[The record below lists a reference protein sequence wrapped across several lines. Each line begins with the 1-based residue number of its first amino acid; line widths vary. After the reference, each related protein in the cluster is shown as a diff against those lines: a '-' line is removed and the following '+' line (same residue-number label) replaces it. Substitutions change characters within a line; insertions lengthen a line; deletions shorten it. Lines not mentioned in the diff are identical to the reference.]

1 MDPAAREVMDMAR
14 GVLGELDVETV
25 LTRVLESARALTDAR
40 YAALGVLDPTRR
52 HLERFLTLGIDEAT
66 SHRIGTRP
74 TGRGVLGE
82 LISNPRPLRLALVGA
97 HPRSYGF
104 PPEHPP
110 MGTFLGAPLLIG
122 GEPYGN
128 LYLTEKRGDREFSEE
143 DEQALVMLAE
153 IAGLAIDHARRYS
166 EADQERIQLRRTVE
180 ALEAT
185 TEITRA
191 LAGQTDVE
199 AILELVAKRG
209 RALVEARL
217 LLIEV
222 ISDEELI
229 VAAGAG
235 EMPDGLVGTRVAAAN
250 TLASAAISSRRVHRL
265 SDQLNWTR
273 FHQHGVGRFGL
284 NAHDGLVVPMTFR
297 GTAYGVLLAIDRIG
311 IAGPGFTAEQERLL
325 ESFAASA
332 AMAVATARSAAD
344 MRHRL
349 AMQAAEAER
358 TRWARELHD
367 ETLQAIAAAKL
378 LLSSARRS
386 EDPEAMRVAIGE
398 AVEQL
403 QHDMDNLR
411 ALIADL
417 RPGSLDQLGVEAAI
431 ADLTARLARVGLEI
445 DVDVDLAYEQGKESE
460 RLVPELETAVYR
472 TVQEALSNII
482 KHSGATQ
489 AVVEV
494 IERGREVLVKV
505 RDNGQGFDTTRRT
518 DGFGLPGMRERVEL
532 LEGTL
537 RIDSQP
543 GRGTTVEA
551 IFATRHCGQS
561 ASAPGTR
568 LRLTGS

>member
-1 MDPAAREVMDMAR
+1 MEPAAREVMDMAR

-52 HLERFLTLGIDEAT
+52 HLERFLTLGVDEAT
-66 SHRIGTRP
+66 AHRIGTRP

-82 LISNPRPLRLALVGA
+82 LIWNPRPLRLASVGA

-110 MGTFLGAPLLIG
+110 MGAFLGVPLLIG

-128 LYLTEKRGDREFSEE
+128 LYLTEKRDGEEFSEE
-143 DEQALVMLAE
+143 DQEALLMLAD

-166 EADQERIQLRRTVE
+166 DADQERIQLRRTVE

-191 LAGQTDVE
+191 LAGQTDVD

-209 RALVEARL
+209 RALIEARL

-222 ISDEELI
+222 VSDDEL
-229 VAAGAG
+229 VVTAGAG
-235 EMPDGLVGTRVAAAN
+235 EMPPGFIGTRVAVAN
-250 TLASAAISSRRVHRL
+250 TVASAAIGSRRVHRL

-273 FHQHGVGRFGL
+273 FHQYGVGRFGL
-284 NAHDGLVVPMTFR
+284 DAHDGLVVPMIFR
-297 GTAYGVLLAIDRIG
+297 GTAYGVLVAIDRLRD
-311 IAGPGFTAEQERLL
+311 GPAFTAEHERLL
-325 ESFAASA
+325 ESCAARA
-332 AMAVATARSAAD
+332 AAAD

-349 AMQAAEAER
+349 AMEAAEAER

-386 EDPEAMRVAIGE
+386 EDPEAMKIAIGE

-403 QHDMDNLR
+403 QQDMDNLR

-417 RPGSLDQLGVEAAI
+417 RPGALDQLGVEAAI
-431 ADLTARLARVGLEI
+431 ADLTGRLARTGLEI
-445 DVDVDLAYEQGKESE
+445 DVDVDLAHEQGEE
-460 RLVPELETAVYR
+460 PQRLVPELETAVYR
-472 TVQEALSNII
+472 TVQEALSNIV

-494 IERGREVLVKV
+494 IERGREILVKV
-505 RDNGQGFDTTRRT
+505 RDNGQGFDTTQRT
-518 DGFGLPGMRERVEL
+518 DGFGLAGMRERVEL

-537 RIDSQP
+537 RVNTEP
-543 GRGTTVEA
+543 GRGTTIEA
-551 IFATRHCGQS
+551 VFAARHCGDARS
-561 ASAPGTR
+561 AAAGTR
-568 LRLTGS
+568 LRLAGS